1 MYYGSL
7 NDPQFVILYGLSG
20 FNHELFISLM
30 VTTHVIGFEGKEFGI
45 QMMVDV
51 KSLTMVVDGGKEG
64 K

>member
-45 QMMVDV
+45 
-51 KSLTMVVDGGKEG
+51 
-64 K
+64 